1 MSFQPLG
8 LIEPILQ
15 ALQQQGYTH
24 PTPIQEK
31 AIPAILQQRDLLGCA
46 QTGTGKTAA
55 FVLPVLQLMQ
65 VEPPVAAKR
74 PPIRTL
80 ILTPTRE
87 LALQIGENIA
97 AYGANLPLK
106 HLVIF
111 GGVGQNPQVEA
122 LRRGID
128 ILVATPGRLLD
139 LMQQGFVH
147 LSDVRY
153 FILDEADRMLD
164 MGFIHDV
171 RKVIAK
177 LPAKRQTL
185 FFSATMPPEIQSLS
199 ADLLTDPVKVEV
211 TPVSSTAEMIQQ
223 HVYHT
228 NRNSKKDLLIHLLQ
242 DANIKSVLVFTQMKY
257 AANRLCEQ
265 LSKSGIRAE
274 AIHGN
279 KSQSARV
286 QALENFKNRRTRV
299 LVATDI
305 AARGID
311 IDELSHVVNYDL
323 PNIPETYVHRI
334 GRTGRAGASGV
345 AISLCEP
352 SEKPFLRDIEKL
364 IRQHVPVIS
373 EHPYPVDPNAPV
385 EVAAALQ
392 RMPHG
397 RQQRPARNQQPRTS
411 VNNGPRTEARGPKS
425 NERPQQRS
433 NTPRNQGQQAEVR
446 SPQSGG
452 NQRESQNQPSRP
464 NGPRPNTPS
473 RKQNRVMDMPKP
485 NPVKQQPS
493 TDPSRAGNPNAPW
506 NSQKYDDQVDRW

>member
-1 MSFQPLG
+1 VSFQPLG
-8 LIEPILQ
+8 LIDPILQ

-55 FVLPVLQLMQ
+55 FVLPMLQLMH
-65 VEPPVAAKR
+65 VTPPSAAKR
-74 PPIRTL
+74 PPIRGL

-87 LALQIGENIA
+87 LAIQIGDNIA
-97 AYGANLPLK
+97 AYGKHLPLK

-111 GGVGQNPQVEA
+111 GGVGQQPQVDG
-122 LRRGID
+122 LKRGVD

-147 LSDVRY
+147 LNEIQF

-177 LPAKRQTL
+177 LPTKRQTL
-185 FFSATMPPEIQSLS
+185 FFSATMPPEIQQLS
-199 ADLLTDPVKVEV
+199 GELLTNPVKVEV

-228 NRNSKKDLLIHLLQ
+228 NRNTKKDLLVHLLE
-242 DANIKSVLVFTQMKY
+242 DKNLRSVLVFTQMKH

-265 LSKSGIRAE
+265 LSKAGIRAE

-279 KSQSARV
+279 KSQTARV
-286 QALENFKNRRTRV
+286 QALENFKSRKTRV

-311 IDELSHVVNYDL
+311 IDELSHVVNFDL

-352 SEKPFLRDIEKL
+352 AEKPFLRDIEKL
-364 IRQHVPVIS
+364 IRKHVPVVS

-392 RMPHG
+392 RVPHG
-397 RQQRPARNQQPRTS
+397 GRGRTGVQKRPAS
-411 VNNGPRTEARGPKS
+411 
-425 NERPQQRS
+425 
-433 NTPRNQGQQAEVR
+433 
-446 SPQSGG
+446 G
-452 NQRESQNQPSRP
+452 NQNRP
-464 NGPRPNTPS
+464 VSGDQRRPVSGDQRRPVSDVRRPMKENNSSVSNKPAIPR
-473 RKQNRVMDMPKP
+473 RKQNREAEMPKP
-485 NPVKQQPS
+485 NPIKS
-493 TDPSRAGNPNAPW
+493 ASRNENTTASKNPNAPW
-506 NSQKYDDQVDRW
+506 NTQKFDEEVDRW

>member
-65 VEPPVAAKR
+65 VETPSAAKR

-397 RQQRPARNQQPRTS
+397 RQQRPARNPQKTQQ
-411 VNNGPRTEARGPKS
+411 GPKS
-425 NERPQQRS
+425 EGRRPQAAVPQRQQPS
-433 NTPRNQGQQAEVR
+433 GPARENRPQPARNQHSVENRPRTDGR
-446 SPQSGG
+446 GPQSSS
-452 NQRESQNQPSRP
+452 NNARP
-464 NGPRPNTPS
+464 ATG

-493 TDPSRAGNPNAPW
+493 SDQMRGGNPNAPW
-506 NSQKYDDQVDRW
+506 NQKNYDDQVDRW

>member
-1 MSFQPLG
+1 
-8 LIEPILQ
+8 
-15 ALQQQGYTH
+15 
-24 PTPIQEK
+24 
-31 AIPAILQQRDLLGCA
+31 
-46 QTGTGKTAA
+46 
-55 FVLPVLQLMQ
+55 
-65 VEPPVAAKR
+65 
-74 PPIRTL
+74 
-80 ILTPTRE
+80 
-87 LALQIGENIA
+87 
-97 AYGANLPLK
+97 
-106 HLVIF
+106 
-111 GGVGQNPQVEA
+111 
-122 LRRGID
+122 
-128 ILVATPGRLLD
+128 
-139 LMQQGFVH
+139 
-147 LSDVRY
+147 
-153 FILDEADRMLD
+153 MLD

-223 HVYHT
+223 YIYHT
-228 NRNSKKDLLIHLLQ
+228 NRNQKKDLLIHLLE

-364 IRQHVPVIS
+364 IRKHVPVIS

-452 NQRESQNQPSRP
+452 NQRESQNQQSRP

-506 NSQKYDDQVDRW
+506 NQKNYDDQVDRW